1 MRKYMISAV
10 AELFTFVAVI
20 VLLWNFT
27 KMDAVEIIAV
37 DLFISYC
44 SGILTFM
51 KIEEREKKK
60 CRTRKHIL
68 MEYLKTNLHSAMKFA
83 KKNFTKEG

>member
-20 VLLWNFT
+20 VLLWDFT

-60 CRTRKHIL
+60 CRTKNKTVWNTRKRAYIQPCGL
-68 MEYLKTNLHSAMKFA
+68 
-83 KKNFTKEG
+83 